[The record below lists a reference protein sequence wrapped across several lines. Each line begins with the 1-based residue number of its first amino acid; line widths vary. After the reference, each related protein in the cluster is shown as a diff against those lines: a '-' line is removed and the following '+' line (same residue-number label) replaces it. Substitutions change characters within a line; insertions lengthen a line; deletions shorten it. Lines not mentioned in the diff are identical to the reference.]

1 MYEDN
6 VKIDLRVKEC
16 KNVKWNEMPDNRVYL
31 RALLSSVLNL
41 QGYIHKQLGGQ
52 ILLSK
57 RYSSVLYFVD
67 RASLYNSCQ

>member
-6 VKIDLRVKEC
+6 IKIDLSVKGC
-16 KNVKWNEMPDNRVYL
+16 KKVKWNELPNNRVYL
-31 RALLSSVLNL
+31 TTLLSSVLNL
-41 QGYIHKQLGGQ
+41 QACTHKQLGGQ

-67 RASLYNSCQ
+67 RASQYNSCQ